1 MCCCLGWSVNSQ
13 VVLLHV
19 SLFKKVE
26 QEFTERILEFQAQ
39 TLVNSLR
46 AQRVLL
52 KKVRSSVASIH
63 LIGLIY
69 LIFLSYRIISISSIY
84 LIYLTYL
91 SYVSC
96 LSYLSHLSIYLCI
109 CLSKRSL
116 SLSLWTGAEFLISRV
131 CMIMILVPVALYHW
145 CFSTWTLYSKV
156 VGLSPTNH
164 MKSWVAEYQGIW
176 FLGG

>member
-1 MCCCLGWSVNSQ
+1 MNRQ

-52 KKVRSSVASIH
+52 KKVRSSVVSIH
-63 LIGLIY
+63 LICLIYHIYLIY
-69 LIFLSYRIISISSIY
+69 LIY
-84 LIYLTYL
+84 LMYLTYL

-116 SLSLWTGAEFLISRV
+116 SLSLNWCRIPYIKSVHDKDTCTCCTLSLMFLYMDPVLKGCGAVTNESHE
-131 CMIMILVPVALYHW
+131 IMS
-145 CFSTWTLYSKV
+145 C
-156 VGLSPTNH
+156 
-164 MKSWVAEYQGIW
+164 
-176 FLGG
+176 